1 MPTKYKVHLHPIPY
15 EYKPNSVQVASLSKT
30 ITPGTHGCP
39 WVDEWRT

>member
-30 ITPGTHGCP
+30 ITSHT
-39 WVDEWRT
+39 EELTAQELA